1 MINLGL
7 DRILLDDP
15 IIDFDPMKHT
25 DDEIVSFLT
34 ELEAHLFM
42 LYDDGYI
49 DCFFWDNCRE
59 RNILCRAI
67 FAMVVPMFSDKD
79 NRKIVKC
86 HIKFINKYLKGAVE
100 CEMALDISGIEF
112 QKHCDSC
119 SCTCYCKEIYQ
130 AVFWLQEH
138 ESDICGKFYEEVLP
152 IYTKLHPGHSRPFM
166 MAWCDLHGGI

>member
-7 DRILLDDP
+7 DEILLKDP
-15 IIDFDPMKHT
+15 IIVFDPTKHT
-25 DDEIVSFLT
+25 DDEIVSFLA

-59 RNILCRAI
+59 RNTLCRAI

-86 HIKFINKYLKGAVE
+86 HIKFINKYLKEAVE
-100 CEMALDISGIEF
+100 CEMTL
-112 QKHCDSC
+112 
-119 SCTCYCKEIYQ
+119 
-130 AVFWLQEH
+130 
-138 ESDICGKFYEEVLP
+138 
-152 IYTKLHPGHSRPFM
+152 
-166 MAWCDLHGGI
+166 GGI